1 MFCSQNELPCIFE
14 QWQFPSRW
22 KVKIVKKSKKHDYIS
37 NYNSVDCSIDL
48 SLCLFF
54 YENNLKANI
63 TFFNHL
69 CVHCIAASHLIHCWY
84 FLIIA
89 SDSNFLKF
97 NAYVINTIISRSHGA
112 VTRRHIL
119 WP

>member
-48 SLCLFF
+48 SLCFF
-54 YENNLKANI
+54 
-63 TFFNHL
+63 
-69 CVHCIAASHLIHCWY
+69 
-84 FLIIA
+84 
-89 SDSNFLKF
+89 
-97 NAYVINTIISRSHGA
+97 
-112 VTRRHIL
+112 L
-119 WP
+119 WE

>member
-14 QWQFPSRW
+14 QCQFPSRW

-54 YENNLKANI
+54 MRIIWKQILHFLTI
-63 TFFNHL
+63 S
-69 CVHCIAASHLIHCWY
+69 VHIVLQ
-84 FLIIA
+84 L
-89 SDSNFLKF
+89 
-97 NAYVINTIISRSHGA
+97 VIWFIVSIF
-112 VTRRHIL
+112 
-119 WP
+119 